1 MSQAEQQIESLYENQ
16 RKVTEASTEEAK
28 RVRIIDEEERP
39 LHRRSHGFAEEQR
52 RDVIETENTAQERFL
67 DFLETLS
74 PEATEIVCREP
85 FSGDIDLGILK
96 ECDFHIVDTII
107 FTGGKITS
115 IRNIPVG
122 IKRFECPENLLI
134 ELTDIPDTITHL
146 VLHHNYLKHI
156 DLGHLK
162 RLIEINVN
170 NNQLGHLVDF
180 PDSIESIH
188 CDHNFLT
195 TLDLKGIQNLKVLH
209 CSHNR
214 MIRIENF
221 PEDTIRDFVM
231 ENNPMITIQKRGSH
245 REGEGEG
252 EGEGEDEEKMS
263 ADYPESLETYFE
275 LKQTYER
282 AAYTLK
288 KETFNRTT
296 NKRAARELLK
306 QVKPKCVNCKRPVGS
321 IFMTD
326 KRTYI
331 AKCGDSKNPCNFHI
345 KLYAGSYD
353 NLMYL
358 LESYHTYVE
367 DGKDT
372 IMKQKLDTLFNYVSE
387 SRSVQL
393 FKKHFEEY
401 TEMATYLKKLVDEYN
416 DLYFNEERR
425 LKIEK
430 KQSDIFKIQERV
442 NELFMKYTQYES
454 PEVLQDAMTI
464 YKDELLPQIANLR
477 ILQYSLCE
485 MVDEGSISRLIQH
498 TVPREKRDFTFGSFP
513 KVIQFSKN

>member
-1 MSQAEQQIESLYENQ
+1 MSQAEQQIESLYDKQ
-16 RKVTEASTEEAK
+16 RKITEIGQEEAK
-28 RVRIIDEEERP
+28 RVRIIEEEERP
-39 LHRRSHGFAEEQR
+39 LHKRSHGFAEEQR
-52 RDVIETENTAQERFL
+52 KTVIETENTAQDRFL

-96 ECDFHIVDTII
+96 ECNFHIIDTII
-107 FTGGKITS
+107 FVGGKITS

-134 ELTDIPDTITHL
+134 ELTDIPDSIIHL

-156 DLGHLK
+156 DVGHLK
-162 RLIEINVN
+162 RLQEINVN
-170 NNQLGHLVDF
+170 NNQISHLVDF
-180 PDSIESIH
+180 PDTVESIY

-195 TLDLKGIQNLKVLH
+195 TLDLKGIQKLRVLH

-221 PEDTIRDFVM
+221 PEDTLRDFVM
-231 ENNPMITIQKRGSH
+231 ENNPIITIQKRGSH
-245 REGEGEG
+245 KETEG
-252 EGEGEDEEKMS
+252 DEEDKIS
-263 ADYPESLETYFE
+263 ADFPESLETYFE
-275 LKQTYER
+275 LKQMYER
-282 AAYTLK
+282 AAYKIK
-288 KETFNRTT
+288 KETYERARSFNG
-296 NKRAARELLK
+296 KIHKKAARELLK

-331 AKCGDSKNPCNFHI
+331 AKCGDSKNPCNLHL
-345 KLYAGSYD
+345 KLYAGSYGS
-353 NLMYL
+353 LMDL
-358 LESYHTYVE
+358 LESFHNYVE
-367 DGKDT
+367 SGKDT

-387 SRSVQL
+387 SRSIQI

-401 TEMATYLKKLVDEYN
+401 TEMSTYLKELTDEYN
-416 DLYFNEERR
+416 DIYFNEERR

-430 KQSDIFKIQERV
+430 KQGDIFKIQERV
-442 NELFMKYTQYES
+442 NELFAKYKEYEK

-464 YKDELLPQIANLR
+464 YKDELLTEIANLR
-477 ILQYSLCE
+477 IIQYSLCE
-485 MVDEGSISRLIQH
+485 MVDQGSTTRLLQH
-498 TVPREKRDFTFGSFP
+498 TIPIEKRDFTFGSFP
-513 KVIQFSKN
+513 KVLQFSKN